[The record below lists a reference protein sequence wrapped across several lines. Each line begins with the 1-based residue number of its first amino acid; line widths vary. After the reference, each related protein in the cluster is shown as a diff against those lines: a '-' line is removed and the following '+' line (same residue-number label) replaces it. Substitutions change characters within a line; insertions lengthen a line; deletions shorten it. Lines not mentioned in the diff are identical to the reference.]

1 VTDEVKNKEK
11 SMIFLLLFI
20 KTPHPSAKL
29 TPSPQGEG

>member
-1 VTDEVKNKEK
+1 VTDEVEK
-11 SMIFLLLFI
+11 QQYKTIFCT